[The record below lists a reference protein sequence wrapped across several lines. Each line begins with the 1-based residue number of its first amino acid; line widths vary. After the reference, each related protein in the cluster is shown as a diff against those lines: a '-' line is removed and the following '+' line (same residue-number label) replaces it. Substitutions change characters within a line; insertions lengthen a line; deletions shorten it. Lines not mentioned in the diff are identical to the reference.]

1 MSIFDSI
8 PDGFRLDEHKKRILE
23 DVQNGKFAEEF
34 VNEIK
39 SGSQEFNRLRKESS
53 EHLIEDTG
61 KKLRDMM
68 SWMQDSKKLVDEEV
82 T

>member
-1 MSIFDSI
+1 MKI
-8 PDGFRLDEHKKRILE
+8 ILE

-39 SGSQEFNRLRKESS
+39 SGSQEFNRLRKEGS